1 MSCGKAIASVLSTS
15 AKVHTELFLVVT
27 LLTEV
32 EEEGLTFKM
41 EAVYS
46 CQKLVPAFWT
56 ARCNKPEDH
65 IIQL

>member
-1 MSCGKAIASVLSTS
+1 
-15 AKVHTELFLVVT
+15 
-27 LLTEV
+27 
-32 EEEGLTFKM
+32 LTFKM